1 MSPLDP
7 AATPDLSRSR
17 FHFASAAGRFA
28 PALFAATLFASAL
41 LLFSIQPMFTK
52 MVLPRLGGAPAV
64 WSVAMV
70 FFQGALL
77 AGYAYAHV
85 LVRRFDPARA
95 ALIHLGLLALAAAS
109 LPIGIAEFGATP
121 VSYVG
126 PWLIAL
132 FACSIGLPF
141 AALSASAPLL
151 QAWFAATNHGA
162 ARNPYVLYAASNLGS
177 FAGLI
182 AYPFLIEPML
192 PLRAQTFAWSLGFA
206 GFAVMVA
213 VVAVVAAGAIRAGG
227 TAVQPGLDSDAP
239 GRSKAPAPNLPE
251 RLTWLALA
259 AIPSGLTVAVTA
271 HLATDVA
278 AAPFLWVVP
287 LALYLLTFV
296 AIFRHRPW
304 VRHETVA
311 AAAAFMAA
319 PLAIS
324 ILGGSKTFWVV
335 GIVLNLA
342 GFMVLAML
350 CHGALYA
357 RRPAPVHLT
366 AFYLWNSAGGVL
378 GGAFAALAAPKL
390 FNGTYEYP
398 ILICAALLAAPG
410 VFTTLRQ
417 FIGEAAAPLAVAAL
431 AVLLRL
437 GTDLRLSLA
446 AEIPFQL
453 ALVAIAV
460 VMLLQRRRPVRVFA
474 LAVLAFA
481 VTGLWRPGVGRVE
494 TARSFF
500 GVHEVADSGDGTH
513 RILFHGTTIHG
524 VEAVRSRDGTALA
537 GRPQPE
543 SYYYAGGPYAQA
555 IEAVRAA
562 PAAAGRLGHVAIV
575 GLGAGII
582 ACHRREGETWTF
594 FEIDPEVVRI
604 ARDERL
610 FRSLSVCAPN
620 APIVLGDARLSL
632 AASGESY
639 DLIAL
644 DAFTSDAIPVHLLT
658 GEAIASYLERLKPHG
673 VILAHI
679 SNRHMD
685 LAPVVA
691 ATAAAQGLVMWFCR
705 DPRQNDFVNDY
716 RANAEL
722 AALARSADDLGDL
735 PSRDCWRR
743 VRPNPKIAGW
753 TDDYSDILRAILRR
767 KSGQDALPALYASAA
782 RQ

>member
-1 MSPLDP
+1 MSPVDP
-7 AATPDLSRSR
+7 AAATPGLSRLDLSR
-17 FHFASAAGRFA
+17 FHPAWTVERLA
-28 PALFAATLFASAL
+28 PALFAATLFGSAV

-77 AGYAYAHV
+77 MGYAYAHL
-85 LVRRFDPARA
+85 LVRGAGPGRG
-95 ALIHLGLLALAAAS
+95 ALIHLGLLAAAAAS
-109 LPIGIAEFGATP
+109 LPIGIASGYGAAP
-121 VSYVG
+121 DSFVG
-126 PWLIAL
+126 LWLIAL
-132 FACSIGLPF
+132 FAASIGLPF
-141 AALSASAPLL
+141 VALSASAPLV
-151 QAWFAATNHGA
+151 QAWFAASGHGR

-182 AYPFLIEPML
+182 AYPFAIEPML
-192 PLRAQTFAWSLGFA
+192 SLRAQTFAWSLGFA
-206 GFAVMVA
+206 GLAIMVA
-213 VVAVVAAGAIRAGG
+213 LVAAVAASGEPKPSDR
-227 TAVQPGLDSDAP
+227 TAPA
-239 GRSKAPAPNLPE
+239 APAPLASE
-251 RLTWLALA
+251 RLSWMALA

-271 HLATDVA
+271 HLTTDVA

-324 ILGGSKTFWVV
+324 ILGGGKSFWVF
-335 GIVLNLA
+335 GIALNLG
-342 GFMVLAML
+342 GFLALAML

-366 AFYLWNSAGGVL
+366 EFYLWNSFGGVL
-378 GGAFAALAAPKL
+378 GGAFAALVAPKI

-410 VFTTLRQ
+410 VFAATARQ
-417 FIGEAAAPLAVAAL
+417 FIGEAAAPLALAAL
-431 AVLLRL
+431 AVMLRL
-437 GTDLRLSLA
+437 GTDVRLPLA
-446 AEIPFQL
+446 AELPFQL
-453 ALVAIAV
+453 ALIAIAA
-460 VMLLQRRRPVRVFA
+460 VMLSQRRRPVRVFA
-474 LAVLAFA
+474 LAVLAF
-481 VTGLWRPGVGRVE
+481 VVSGVWRPGVGRIE

-500 GVHEVADSGDGTH
+500 GVHEVADTGDGTH

-524 VEAVRSRDGTALA
+524 VEAVKSRDGEPLTS
-537 GRPQPE
+537 RPQPE

-562 PAAAGRLGHVAIV
+562 RGGLDRVAIV

-582 ACHRREGETWTF
+582 ACHRHDGETWTF

-604 ARDERL
+604 ARDEKL

-632 AASGESY
+632 AASSQDY

-658 GEAIASYLERLKPHG
+658 GEAMAGYLERLKPHG

-685 LAPVVA
+685 LAPIVA
-691 ATAAAQGLVMWFCR
+691 ATAAAQGLLMWFCR
-705 DPRQNDFVNDY
+705 DPRPNDFVNDY

-722 AALARSADDLGDL
+722 AALARSESDLGDL
-735 PSRDCWRR
+735 PSRGCWRP
-743 VRPNPKIAGW
+743 VLPDPKISGW
-753 TDDYSDILRAILRR
+753 SDDYSDLLRAILRR
-767 KSGQDALPALYASAA
+767 KLAREALPELYMRAA

>member
-1 MSPLDP
+1 MSPLEP
-7 AATPDLSRSR
+7 AATPGLSQSRPGR
-17 FHFASAAGRFA
+17 FHPALHRFV
-28 PALFAATLFASAL
+28 PALFAATLFGSAL

-77 AGYAYAHV
+77 AGYAYAHL
-85 LVRRFDPARA
+85 LVRRFEPVRG
-95 ALIHLGLLALAAAS
+95 ALIHLGLLAVAAAN
-109 LPIGIAEFGATP
+109 LPIGIAAGFGATP
-121 VSYVG
+121 TSYVG

-132 FACSIGLPF
+132 FAASIGLPF

-151 QAWFAATNHGA
+151 QAWFAATDHGE

-182 AYPFLIEPML
+182 AYPFVIEPML
-192 PLRAQTFAWSLGFA
+192 PLRAQTFVWSLGFA

-213 VVAVVAAGAIRAGG
+213 VVAAVAASVASG
-227 TAVQPGLDSDAP
+227 TARATMQGHADPAV
-239 GRSKAPAPNLPE
+239 PAPPLPE
-251 RLTWLALA
+251 RLAWLALA

-324 ILGGSKTFWVV
+324 ILGGSKTFWAV

-431 AVLLRL
+431 AVLLRT

-524 VEAVRSRDGTALA
+524 VEAVRSRDGIALA

-562 PAAAGRLGHVAIV
+562 PAAAGRLEHVAIV

-767 KSGQDALPALYASAA
+767 KSGQDALPALYATAA

>member
-1 MSPLDP
+1 MSPIDP
-7 AATPDLSRSR
+7 AAATPGLLRFQLSR
-17 FHFASAAGRFA
+17 FHLAWTVERLA
-28 PALFAATLFASAL
+28 PALFAATLFGSAV

-77 AGYAYAHV
+77 LGYAYAHL
-85 LVRRFDPARA
+85 LVRKADPGRG
-95 ALIHLGLLALAAAS
+95 ALIHLGLLAAAAAS
-109 LPIGIAEFGATP
+109 LPIGIASGYGAAP
-121 VSYVG
+121 HSFVAL
-126 PWLIAL
+126 WLIAL
-132 FACSIGLPF
+132 FAASIGLPF
-141 AALSASAPLL
+141 VALSASAPLV
-151 QAWFAATNHGA
+151 QAWFAASGHGR

-182 AYPFLIEPML
+182 AYPFAIEPML
-192 PLRAQTFAWSLGFA
+192 SLRAQTFAWSLGFA
-206 GFAVMVA
+206 GLAIMVA
-213 VVAVVAAGAIRAGG
+213 LVAAAAGCGAAGRKP
-227 TAVQPGLDSDAP
+227 ADPG
-239 GRSKAPAPNLPE
+239 APAAPALSASE
-251 RLTWLALA
+251 RLSWMALA

-271 HLATDVA
+271 HLTTDVA

-311 AAAAFMAA
+311 AAAAFIAA

-324 ILGGSKTFWVV
+324 ILGGSKSFWVF
-335 GIVLNLA
+335 GIALNLG
-342 GFMVLAML
+342 GFVALAML
-350 CHGALYA
+350 CHGELYA
-357 RRPAPVHLT
+357 RRPASVHLT
-366 AFYLWNSAGGVL
+366 EFYLWNSLGGVL
-378 GGAFAALAAPKL
+378 GGAFAALVAPKI

-410 VFTTLRQ
+410 AFAAARRQ
-417 FIGEAAAPLAVAAL
+417 FIGEAAAPLAVAAI
-431 AVLLRL
+431 AVILRVC
-437 GTDLRLSLA
+437 TDVRLPLA
-446 AEIPFQL
+446 AELPFQL
-453 ALVAIAV
+453 ALIAIAA

-474 LAVLAFA
+474 LAVLAF
-481 VTGLWRPGVGRVE
+481 VISGVWRPGVGRVE

-524 VEAVRSRDGTALA
+524 VEAVRGRDGAPLVS
-537 GRPQPE
+537 RPQPE
-543 SYYYAGGPYAQA
+543 SYYYAGGPYAEA
-555 IEAVRAA
+555 IDAVRAA
-562 PAAAGRLGHVAIV
+562 RGRLDRVAIV

-582 ACHRREGETWTF
+582 ACHRRDGETWTF

-604 ARDERL
+604 ARDEKL

-620 APIVLGDARLSL
+620 APVVLGDARLSL
-632 AASGESY
+632 AASSQDF

-658 GEAIASYLERLKPHG
+658 GEALAGYVERLKPGG

-691 ATAAAQGLVMWFCR
+691 ATAAAQGLLMWFCR
-705 DPRQNDFVNDY
+705 DPRPNDFVNDY

-722 AALARSADDLGDL
+722 AALARSEADLGDL

-743 VRPNPKIAGW
+743 VLPDPKISGW
-753 TDDYSDILRAILRR
+753 ADDYSDLLRAILRR
-767 KSGQDALPALYASAA
+767 KLAQDALPELNMRAA

>member
-1 MSPLDP
+1 MSPLEP
-7 AATPDLSRSR
+7 AATPGLSQSCLGR
-17 FHFASAAGRFA
+17 FHPALQRFV
-28 PALFAATLFASAL
+28 PALFAATLFGSAL

-77 AGYAYAHV
+77 VGYAYAHL
-85 LVRRFDPARA
+85 LVRRFEPARG
-95 ALIHLGLLALAAAS
+95 ALIHLGLLAVAAAS
-109 LPIGIAEFGATP
+109 LPIGIAAGFGATP
-121 VSYVG
+121 TSYVG

-132 FACSIGLPF
+132 FAASIGLPF

-151 QAWFAATNHGA
+151 QAWFAATDHGE

-182 AYPFLIEPML
+182 AYPFVIEPML
-192 PLRAQTFAWSLGFA
+192 PLRAQTFVWSLGFA

-213 VVAVVAAGAIRAGG
+213 VVAAVAASVASG
-227 TAVQPGLDSDAP
+227 TARATTQGPADPAV
-239 GRSKAPAPNLPE
+239 PAPQLPE
-251 RLTWLALA
+251 RLAWLALA

-342 GFMVLAML
+342 GFLVLAML

-366 AFYLWNSAGGVL
+366 TFYLWNSAGGVL
-378 GGAFAALAAPKL
+378 GGAFAALLAPKL

-410 VFTTLRQ
+410 VFATLRAL
-417 FIGEAAAPLAVAAL
+417 IREAGVPLAVAAL

-437 GTDLRLSLA
+437 GTDLRLPLA
-446 AEIPFQL
+446 TEMPFQL
-453 ALVAIAV
+453 ALVAIAAL
-460 VMLLQRRRPVRVFA
+460 MLLQRRRPVRVFA
-474 LAVLAFA
+474 LAVLAFV
-481 VTGLWRPGVGRVE
+481 VTGMWRPGIGRVE

-524 VEAVRSRDGTALA
+524 VEAVRSRDGTLLA
-537 GRPQPE
+537 GRPEPE

-562 PAAAGRLGHVAIV
+562 PAAGGRLERVAIV

-582 ACHRREGETWTF
+582 ACHRRDGETWTF

-604 ARDERL
+604 ARDNRL

-632 AASGESY
+632 AASGENY

-705 DPRQNDFVNDY
+705 DPRLNDFVNDY

-722 AALARSADDLGDL
+722 AALARSEADLGDL
-735 PSRDCWRR
+735 PSRDCWHE

-767 KSGQDALPALYASAA
+767 KSGQDAPTLFASAA

>member
-1 MSPLDP
+1 
-7 AATPDLSRSR
+7 
-17 FHFASAAGRFA
+17 
-28 PALFAATLFASAL
+28 
-41 LLFSIQPMFTK
+41 
-52 MVLPRLGGAPAV
+52 
-64 WSVAMV
+64 
-70 FFQGALL
+70 
-77 AGYAYAHV
+77 
-85 LVRRFDPARA
+85 
-95 ALIHLGLLALAAAS
+95 
-109 LPIGIAEFGATP
+109 
-121 VSYVG
+121 
-126 PWLIAL
+126 
-132 FACSIGLPF
+132 LPF
-141 AALSASAPLL
+141 VALSASAPLL
-151 QAWFAATNHGA
+151 QAWFAATNHGE

-182 AYPFLIEPML
+182 AYPFVIEPML
-192 PLRAQTFAWSLGFA
+192 PLRGQTFAWSLGFA
-206 GFAVMVA
+206 GFAIMVA
-213 VVAVVAAGAIRAGG
+213 LVAIVAASAKTAGG
-227 TAVQPGLDSDAP
+227 TPVEPRFDRSAP
-239 GRSKAPAPNLPE
+239 AAPAPKLSE
-251 RLTWLALA
+251 RLSWLALA
-259 AIPSGLTVAVTA
+259 GIPSGLTVAVTA

-287 LALYLLTFV
+287 LSLYLLTFV

-311 AAAAFMAA
+311 AAAAFIAA

-342 GFMVLAML
+342 GFLVLAMM

-366 AFYLWNSAGGVL
+366 TFYLWNSAGGVL
-378 GGAFAALAAPKL
+378 GGAFAALLAPKL

-410 VFTTLRQ
+410 VLTTLRK
-417 FIGEAAAPLAVAAL
+417 FIREAGVPLAVAAL

-446 AEIPFQL
+446 TEMPFQL
-453 ALVAIAV
+453 ALVAIAAL
-460 VMLLQRRRPVRVFA
+460 MLLQRRRPARVFA
-474 LAVLAFA
+474 LAVLAFV
-481 VTGLWRPGVGRVE
+481 VTGMWRPGVGRVE

-524 VEAVRSRDGTALA
+524 VEAVRNRDGTPLA

-562 PAAAGRLGHVAIV
+562 PAAGGRLEGVAIV

-632 AASGESY
+632 AASAETY

-658 GEAIASYLERLKPHG
+658 GEAIGRYLERLKPHG

-705 DPRQNDFVNDY
+705 DPRPNDFVNDY

-722 AALARSADDLGDL
+722 AALARSEADLGDL
-735 PSRDCWRR
+735 PSRDCWHE

-767 KSGQDALPALYASAA
+767 KSGQDAQTLYASAA